1 MFLGGFAFIFDAL
14 GLAVLELG
22 EGALDLE
29 RLADDLLVLQQQ
41 VEQLQLRLLSLRNYV
56 VRRLAAVQ
64 LY

>member
-29 RLADDLLVLQQQ
+29 GLADDVLVLQQQ

>member
-1 MFLGGFAFIFDAL
+1 MFLGGLAFIFDAL

-29 RLADDLLVLQQQ
+29 GLADDVLVLQQQ